1 MIRATRF
8 FVSGKVS
15 EARVEPGAVRVVV
28 LSQFVTAF
36 SWTYVYV
43 FLPFY
48 IQQISPYDR
57 ETTLLWIGW
66 ILGIT
71 GAASTVF
78 APIWGWM
85 AARISPKRLY
95 EAGMLS
101 QAAIMALM
109 ATTDSLPVLLLL
121 RFLIGCIGGLS
132 TTGLIIISASSA
144 RETLTGNVGL
154 LQAALTSGQIV
165 GPIAGAI
172 SAELLGYRVTFVV
185 GSLLILV
192 AFANVRLFLDPIPT
206 FRPQVSHRRPWYT
219 GLIPGWLLCFAAT
232 IQIVFLPSVLPE
244 ILAGLRVAQAH
255 AIRVA
260 GLIVFAYG
268 ATAVLGSYWL
278 SRLAGRKG
286 RRVTLIWAACGAS
299 ALQVLLGASE
309 SVASFGLIRML
320 QVGLVA
326 GVVPVVFAEV
336 ATSAHG
342 AAIGFM
348 NTSRFAANAVG
359 PLIATVAFA
368 HASPP
373 TLYLGLSAF
382 TLVCLLLFM
391 RAPATVDSFTSPSKI
406 A

>member
-1 MIRATRF
+1 M
-8 FVSGKVS
+8 
-15 EARVEPGAVRVVV
+15 VEPGAVRVVV

-48 IQQISPYDR
+48 IREISPHDHG
-57 ETTLLWIGW
+57 TTLLWVGW

-71 GAASTVF
+71 GLASTIF

-85 AARISPKRLY
+85 AARVSPKRLY
-95 EAGMLS
+95 EVGILS

-109 ATTDSLPVLLLL
+109 ATTDSLPILFLL

-132 TTGLIIISASSA
+132 TTALIIISASSA

-172 SAELLGYRVTFVV
+172 SAELLGYRATFLV
-185 GSLLILV
+185 GSLLILL
-192 AFANVRLFLDPIPT
+192 AFANVRLFLDPIPI
-206 FRPQVSHRRPWYT
+206 FRPQVSHRRRWYT
-219 GLIPGWLLCFAAT
+219 GLVPGWLLCFAAT

-255 AIRVA
+255 AIRIA
-260 GLIVFAYG
+260 GAIVFAYG
-268 ATAVLGSYWL
+268 ATAVLGSSWL
-278 SRLAGRKG
+278 SHLASRKG
-286 RRVTLIWAACGAS
+286 RRLVLTWAACGAS
-299 ALQVLLGASE
+299 TLQLFLGASE
-309 SVASFGLIRML
+309 WVVSFGLIRTL
-320 QVGLVA
+320 QVGLIA
-326 GVVPVVFAEV
+326 AVVPIVFAEV

-348 NTSRFAANAVG
+348 NTSRFAANAAG

-382 TLVCLLLFM
+382 TLGCLLLFL
-391 RAPATVDSFTSPSKI
+391 RAPAAVDSFCSSSKI